1 MCAADAP
8 GEMAQSREIGP
19 DIGDR
24 LREARGEMTIRALA
38 TRAQVST
45 KTIVDIEA
53 GRGATSSVKTYL
65 KLARAL
71 KVRPAWLCFGD
82 GSAT

>member
-1 MCAADAP
+1 MV
-8 GEMAQSREIGP
+8 RTKEIGP

-24 LREARGEMTIRALA
+24 LREARGDGTIRALA
-38 TRAQVST
+38 TKAQVST

-53 GRGATSSVKTYL
+53 GRGATSSLRTFH

-71 KVRPAWLCFGD
+71 GVRPCWLCFGE
-82 GSAT
+82 GSPTKES